1 MVSFAC
7 KRLAY
12 LHVSHYD
19 AGHNL
24 FLGKKSPF
32 MASILLSNWMISTS
46 SGGTGSE
53 FFGSGMGQE
62 ISCLDFLTYSWQE
75 MAFLSCLVSKFE
87 NLKILSCLDFVTLFL
102 TLSCLENFENWKF
115 LSCLDLVNLVLTH
128 WRNYHFIEISAFFGI
143 R

>member
-46 SGGTGSE
+46 SGGTGSK
-53 FFGSGMGQE
+53 FFGFRFD
-62 ISCLDFLTYSWQE
+62 LDHLGLGLIWLEFLYS
-75 MAFLSCLVSKFE
+75 FKPVKLLS
-87 NLKILSCLDFVTLFL
+87 
-102 TLSCLENFENWKF
+102 
-115 LSCLDLVNLVLTH
+115 
-128 WRNYHFIEISAFFGI
+128 
-143 R
+143 

>member
-46 SGGTGSE
+46 SGGTGSK
-53 FFGSGMGQE
+53 FFV
-62 ISCLDFLTYSWQE
+62 LRF
-75 MAFLSCLVSKFE
+75 AFRPFG
-87 NLKILSCLDFVTLFL
+87 FR
-102 TLSCLENFENWKF
+102 
-115 LSCLDLVNLVLTH
+115 VNLVGIFVFYQTLL
-128 WRNYHFIEISAFFGI
+128 NIIEVISIAQSAYLGVS
-143 R
+143 